1 MHCFSRVASI
11 QKPIRYFYTDLLN
24 QRGGPRLL
32 YPTLSFTLNK
42 VQIPGMM
49 GSETVFWFVYV
60 GGVRG
65 NKLKQMLQKREGK
78 SALRG

>member
-1 MHCFSRVASI
+1 MYCFSHVACI

-24 QRGGPRLL
+24 QRRGPPLL
-32 YPTLSFTLNK
+32 YPTLSFALNK
-42 VQIPGMM
+42 VQILGMM
-49 GSETVFWFVYV
+49 GSETAFWFVYV

-78 SALRG
+78 SASGG